1 MAVLTMVQYHG
12 FVVRLSLEY
21 EFPCWKKI
29 EQACCTI
36 RTETICRPFFPTK
49 ATTCPV
55 PKLKYL
61 AQKRNTTLD
70 NKAFLLAVFSISW
83 NTPILPVPAAYVLP
97 ARPVSSP
104 VSFPVSLKMLFY
116 IIPLCPWRT
125 MKNYITHTHT
135 HKHTHAHTRT
145 HTRAHAHTC
154 THMHTHTHT
163 HTHMHTHYIYIYI

>member
-1 MAVLTMVQYHG
+1 MIKQLYTSRMWFESIIRFLFFKKKRISWREYKYYMAVLTMVQYHG

-83 NTPILPVPAAYVLP
+83 NTPILPVPAAYILP

-116 IIPLCPWRT
+116 IIPLCP
-125 MKNYITHTHT
+125 
-135 HKHTHAHTRT
+135 
-145 HTRAHAHTC
+145 
-154 THMHTHTHT
+154 
-163 HTHMHTHYIYIYI
+163 